1 MWTKSFFIFSGF
13 FFSFFSHVLSVNVTE
28 EMKIKSEERREIEE
42 ITEEQ

>member
-1 MWTKSFFIFSGF
+1 MWTKSFFIFSG